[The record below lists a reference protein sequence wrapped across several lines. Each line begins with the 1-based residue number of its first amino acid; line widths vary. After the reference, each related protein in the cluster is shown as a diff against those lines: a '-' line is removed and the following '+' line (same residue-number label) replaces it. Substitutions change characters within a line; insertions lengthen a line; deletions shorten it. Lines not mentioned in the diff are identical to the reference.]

1 VVALQTDLEDIN
13 RAARILPKRNSDLFF
28 DFNRH
33 VESTRTHVASRLVEV
48 RSQTLK
54 LVEGVNP

>member
-1 VVALQTDLEDIN
+1 MTSLQTHLDDID
-13 RAARILPKRNSDLFF
+13 RAARILPQRNSDLFF

-33 VESTRTHVASRLVEV
+33 IESTRAQLAVRLVEL